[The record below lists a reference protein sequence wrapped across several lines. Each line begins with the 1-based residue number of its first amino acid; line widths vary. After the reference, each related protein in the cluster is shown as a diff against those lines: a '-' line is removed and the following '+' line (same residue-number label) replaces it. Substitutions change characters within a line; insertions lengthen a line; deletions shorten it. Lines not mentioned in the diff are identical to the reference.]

1 MVTREVEYRFVNLKM
16 EEQMK
21 SFGTQG
27 ERSVL
32 LSFLFTLIF
41 ISLISVASVGAISV
55 VKDTIFRP
63 TGSSCDYFMA
73 DSFNFTGITV
83 YSTALKMNDGNITT
97 YPSSGWIKMSM
108 ENLTTTSIINFTNNV
123 TAANITIEN
132 GFANFSVTDNYA
144 YIIWYQSNDT
154 KYLSKVA
161 SGSSVQFTDIPSG
174 SWYITVDTVAPTI
187 SNIIVTPNSV
197 LIDES
202 VTISCDVTDVDSGIA
217 SVLVRIEDAK
227 NKINSYA
234 LSYSS
239 GNTYALEYRDLSK
252 EGLYSVLS
260 FNASDNSGNWQN
272 ETSTLTFTALSP
284 SVDEEEGVTVP
295 TPTAP
300 PSTTTPPSTSTPPSP
315 TSAPQSE
322 PKDPPIVTIVNIIEG
337 TDALDIIIIIIAGIG
352 TLFGAYFGY
361 HQHKKNKQPLILK
374 IGNDFL
380 KPTIDQ
386 LKKDRRNINQI
397 DDSSFPDFLNFR
409 FGISDKSLQSDIF
422 SMLIKR
428 KPLLKKEI
436 QGYNKSCSELNKQIG
451 ELKNL
456 GYDEGLITDKT
467 TTRDLNLEAIVTKIK
482 MEDRYENSDRAEI
495 LKERGLD
502 GKIEEIKSLI
512 RRSKLDK
519 KAENLIQRLEKIKEK
534 YRDKYELVDV

>member
-1 MVTREVEYRFVNLKM
+1 
-16 EEQMK
+16 MK
-21 SFGTQG
+21 LFGTQ
-27 ERSVL
+27 EKRSVL

-41 ISLISVASVGAISV
+41 ILLISVASVGAITV
-55 VKDTIFRP
+55 EKGGEIFRP

-161 SGSSVQFTDIPSG
+161 SEGSVQFTDIPSG

-197 LIDES
+197 LIDEL
-202 VTISCDVTDVDSGIA
+202 VTISCDITDVDSGVA

-227 NKINSYA
+227 NRINSYA

-239 GNTYALEYRDLSK
+239 GDTYALEYRNISK

-272 ETSTLTFTALSP
+272 ETPTLTFTALSP
-284 SVDEEEGVTVP
+284 SVDEEESVTVP
-295 TPTAP
+295 TPTAS
-300 PSTTTPPSTSTPPSP
+300 PSTTTPPSTSTPLSP
-315 TSAPQSE
+315 TSAPQPE
-322 PKDPPIVTIVNIIEG
+322 PKYPPIVINIINIIEGTEG
-337 TDALDIIIIIIAGIG
+337 TDALDIIIKIIGGIVG
-352 TLFGAYFGY
+352 IVGLIRAYFGY
-361 HQHKKNKQPLILK
+361 RKYK
-374 IGNDFL
+374 IAKTQKDKPVISTIVKDFL
-380 KPTIDQ
+380 APSIGKLNNDRIN
-386 LKKDRRNINQI
+386 LKQI
-397 DDSSFPDFLNFR
+397 DVLSFPKFLIFQ
-409 FGISDKSLQSDIF
+409 FGISNNSLQSDIF
-422 SMLIKR
+422 RRFIKWR
-428 KPLLKKEI
+428 PLLKKEI
-436 QGYNKSCSELNKQIG
+436 QGYNKSCSELNKQIR

-456 GYDEGLITDKT
+456 DYDESLITDKT
-467 TTRDLNLEAIVTKIK
+467 TTRDLNREAIVTKIK

-534 YRDKYELVDV
+534 ISR